1 MAKAVSD
8 EELQLRKR
16 ARRRLVGAVA
26 LVVIVVVFLPMIL
39 DNEPK
44 PLSQDIAINIPS
56 PSGDEDQTEADSSE
70 PQPLHFRPVVPS
82 SGDSASSD
90 SGSADEPGDEAASET
105 QSNGEIKAAEPA
117 GKETVRQAPA
127 TTGSSASKPAAN
139 TTANEGFVVQL
150 GAFSDA
156 ANALRLAKVV
166 SDARFTA
173 YTEEVT
179 TSGGKRTRVRVGPY
193 PTRAQAE
200 DASKRLKARKLTYGE
215 PVIVKS
221 TD

>member
-44 PLSQDIAINIPS
+44 PLSEDIAINIPS

-82 SGDSASSD
+82 SEDSRSGDSASQ
-90 SGSADEPGDEAASET
+90 ADESGDEAASET
-105 QSNGEIKAAEPA
+105 QSSGEIKPVEPV
-117 GKETVRQAPA
+117 GKEPVRSESA
-127 TTGSSASKPAAN
+127 ASKPTTRA
-139 TTANEGFVVQL
+139 TANEGYVVQL

-156 ANALRLAKVV
+156 GNALRLAKVV

-200 DASKRLKARKLTYGE
+200 EASKRLKARKLTYGE

>member
-44 PLSQDIAINIPS
+44 PLSEDIAINIPS
-56 PSGDEDQTEADSSE
+56 PSGDEDDSDVASSE

-82 SGDSASSD
+82 SEDSASTGSD
-90 SGSADEPGDEAASET
+90 SGSQAETSEESASTADTS
-105 QSNGEIKAAEPA
+105 SEIKPI
-117 GKETVRQAPA
+117 
-127 TTGSSASKPAAN
+127 KPAR
-139 TTANEGFVVQL
+139 TAVDEGYVVQL

-156 ANALRLAKVV
+156 SNALRLAKLA

-193 PTRAQAE
+193 PTRAAAE
-200 DASKRLKARKLTYGE
+200 EASKRLKARKLTYGE

>member
-44 PLSQDIAINIPS
+44 PLSEDIAINIPS
-56 PSGDEDQTEADSSE
+56 PSGEEDGSDAASSE
-70 PQPLHFRPVVPS
+70 AQPLHFRPVVPS
-82 SGDSASSD
+82 SDDSASTGSD
-90 SGSADEPGDEAASET
+90 SASQASET
-105 QSNGEIKAAEPA
+105 SEESTPAPDTSSEIKPIKQARTAAD
-117 GKETVRQAPA
+117 
-127 TTGSSASKPAAN
+127 
-139 TTANEGFVVQL
+139 EGYVVQL

-156 ANALRLAKVV
+156 SNALRLAKLV

-193 PTRAQAE
+193 PTRAAAE
-200 DASKRLKARKLTYGE
+200 EASKTLKARKLTYGE

-221 TD
+221 TE

>member
-1 MAKAVSD
+1 MAKAVSN

-26 LVVIVVVFLPMIL
+26 LVVVVVVFLPMVL
-39 DNEPK
+39 DGEPK

-56 PSGDEDQTEADSSE
+56 PPGEEDDVDAASSE
-70 PQPLHFRPVVPS
+70 PQPLQFRPIEPSTDNAGSAQSDSAAQSGVANDEPVSS
-82 SGDSASSD
+82 SGPDSE
-90 SGSADEPGDEAASET
+90 GKPGELSKTTPRAVA
-105 QSNGEIKAAEPA
+105 AAED
-117 GKETVRQAPA
+117 
-127 TTGSSASKPAAN
+127 
-139 TTANEGFVVQL
+139 GFAVQL

-156 ANALRLAKVV
+156 DNALRLAKTV

-179 TSGGKRTRVRVGPY
+179 TAGGKRTRVRVGPY
-193 PTRAQAE
+193 PTRAAAE
-200 DASKRLKARKLTYGE
+200 EASQRLKARRLTYGN
-215 PVIVKS
+215 PVIVKV

>member
-44 PLSQDIAINIPS
+44 PLSEDIAINIPS
-56 PSGDEDQTEADSSE
+56 PSAGDENSSDADSSE
-70 PQPLHFRPVVPS
+70 PQPLKFRPVVPS
-82 SGDSASSD
+82 SDDSASSGSD
-90 SGSADEPGDEAASET
+90 SGSQADQTSKQT
-105 QSNGEIKAAEPA
+105 
-117 GKETVRQAPA
+117 APA
-127 TTGSSASKPAAN
+127 TDTTSEIKPIKPAG
-139 TTANEGFVVQL
+139 TAADEGYVVQL

-156 ANALRLAKVV
+156 SNALRLAKLV

-193 PTRAQAE
+193 PTRAAAQE
-200 DASKRLKARKLTYGE
+200 ASKRLKARKLTYGE

>member
-1 MAKAVSD
+1 MAKAVSS

-44 PLSQDIAINIPS
+44 PLSEDIAINIPS
-56 PSGDEDQTEADSSE
+56 SPGEEDSSDSMPSE
-70 PQPLHFRPVVPS
+70 PQPLHFRPVEPAS
-82 SGDSASSD
+82 EDSDSRSQANATSDESATSASDEIKSIEPVRTEPIRTEPANA
-90 SGSADEPGDEAASET
+90 GSSKSKAADEGY
-105 QSNGEIKAAEPA
+105 
-117 GKETVRQAPA
+117 
-127 TTGSSASKPAAN
+127 
-139 TTANEGFVVQL
+139 VVQL

-156 ANALRLAKVV
+156 SNALRLAKMVD
-166 SDARFTA
+166 DARFTA

-193 PTRAQAE
+193 PTRTAAE

-215 PVIVKS
+215 PVIVRS